1 MKKSK
6 KLVIAVCVI
15 IVVAG
20 IATGAVM
27 LNSYIVQQRE
37 LEREWQEQRELAST
51 YIRLNYAFKMGGD
64 PEARGRTSSDKIYE
78 WDGIYTPFIK
88 VDPEKNQWGIDVWR
102 YLILRFYENET
113 GIYLAYETVIEYYS
127 QEFEP
132 DGSLRLYNNGKH
144 PEIEALVTWMWEG
157 RRREEV
163 DEFILRI
170 VNIHHSYAFER
181 RNDAGFERLFFYQL
195 SPQMLDALARADADP
210 DYVLDLTSLQQAG
223 Y

>member
-6 KLVIAVCVI
+6 KLVIVACVI
-15 IVVAG
+15 IVVVG
-20 IATGAVM
+20 IAIGGIM
-27 LNSYIVQQRE
+27 LNSYIIQQRE

-64 PEARGRTSSDKIYE
+64 PEADRRTSSDKIYE
-78 WDGIYTPFIK
+78 WDGIYKPFRK
-88 VDPEKNQWGIDVWR
+88 VDPEKNQWGIDVDR
-102 YLILRFYENET
+102 YLFLRFYENET
-113 GIYLAYETVIEYYS
+113 DIYLAYETVIEYYS

-144 PEIEALVTWMWEG
+144 PEIEAFVTWMWEG

-163 DEFILRI
+163 QEFISRLE
-170 VNIHHSYAFER
+170 NIYHSYAFER
-181 RNDAGFERLFFYQL
+181 RNDAEFESLIFYQL

>member
-6 KLVIAVCVI
+6 KLVIVACVI
-15 IVVAG
+15 FVVVGIV
-20 IATGAVM
+20 IGAIM

-37 LEREWQEQRELAST
+37 LERAWQEQRELAST
-51 YIRLNYAFKMGGD
+51 YIRLNYSFKMGGD
-64 PEARGRTSSDKIYE
+64 PEARGPTSSDKIYE

-88 VDPEKNQWGIDVWR
+88 VDPEKNQWGIDVVR
-102 YLILRFYENET
+102 YLFLRFYENET
-113 GIYLAYETVIEYYS
+113 GIYLAYETVIEYFS

-144 PEIEALVTWMWEG
+144 PEIEAFVTWMWES
-157 RRREEV
+157 RRREDA
-163 DEFILRI
+163 DEFRSRLRRI
-170 VNIHHSYAFER
+170 YSDYYVASIEGSFAQQRFHE
-181 RNDAGFERLFFYQL
+181 L
-195 SPQMLDALARADADP
+195 SPQMLDALARTDADP